1 MIPTAT
7 VAEAHRRLHRAL
19 DGLTDEQVRAPS
31 PLPGWTRGHVLAH
44 VTDAGR
50 ALADLVEHALLGV
63 LIPLYDPRTH
73 DRDGSIEAT
82 AGRTADEHRRALLRH
97 SVRLEDAWARVR
109 DWDQHVDYR
118 DGKLS
123 STVFAR
129 WREVWIHAVDLDT
142 GIGVADWPEDFAV
155 HAVDFLAGRLPDDVA
170 IRAGD
175 RRWGSG
181 GTEVTGPVRELAAWL
196 SGRTTGDSLTGELP
210 KLGPWPGVSGAR
222 RPPPPARRAP

>member
-1 MIPTAT
+1 VIPVAA

-19 DGLTDEQVRAPS
+19 DELTDEQVRAAS

-44 VTDAGR
+44 LADAGR
-50 ALADLVEHALLGV
+50 AMADLVENALLGV
-63 LIPLYDPRTH
+63 LVPLYDPKTH
-73 DRDGSIEAT
+73 DRDGIIEAT

-129 WREVWIHAVDLDT
+129 WREVWIHAADLDV
-142 GIGVADWPEDFAV
+142 GLAAADWPEDFGF
-155 HAVDFLAGRLPDDVA
+155 HAVDFLADRLPAGVA
-170 IRAGD
+170 VAAGG

-181 GTEVTGPVRELAAWL
+181 EAEVTGPVRDLAAWL
-196 SGRTTGDSLTGELP
+196 SGRSTGDGLTGDLP
-210 KLGPWPGVSGAR
+210 ALGPWPGLSGAR
-222 RPPPPARRAP
+222 RPPRPARRGP